1 MRNLGRSGSKYQTY
15 NIEKLYGF
23 CGLELPEDADVEK
36 LNDVS
41 TLFGILDIDFTRPVT
56 VFEGPIDAKFI
67 GNSLALCTVGRNV
80 EQFQDIPTVR
90 YMFDNDRSGK
100 EAMRGLLKTGKEV
113 FLWSKFISEHGLT
126 EYNIKDMNDLIITC
140 YKNKLQAY
148 KYISSYF
155 SSNGLDSF
163 YV

>member
-1 MRNLGRSGSKYQTY
+1 MNNSIALSSVHRDTH
-15 NIEKLYGF
+15 E
-23 CGLELPEDADVEK
+23 
-36 LNDVS
+36 
-41 TLFGILDIDFTRPVT
+41 ID
-56 VFEGPIDAKFI
+56 
-67 GNSLALCTVGRNV
+67 
-80 EQFQDIPTVR
+80 QIPTIR

-113 FLWSKFISEHGLT
+113 FLWSKFISEHGLA